1 MQALFKYPPRFFQ
14 AMLGVFLQS
23 SLFALPIVGMGLSS
37 QKANAQS
44 TTTGCPAGTRESG
57 TNLIPFPFLDGAGNQ
72 TFSTELQTR
81 NSNNAYGEGFTIV
94 TDNSAFAANFPPGSF
109 LAGILDPKAPP
120 VAGPYYYSNPGNS
133 DYVATNGRPRLWRQT
148 ISNLQPNTTYNFRFL
163 LDNVLIPGTNDPQSG
178 TTPDDK
184 GYPPVIAIDVNGV
197 NQPLLNGGVVRTV
210 PDAWVP
216 IQTTFTTGA
225 NQTTAEISI
234 FDNAGTFFGSNGGN
248 FRAVFGDDFGLA
260 AIGTFQCLPNIGVAK
275 SAGTPVDNGNGTFTV
290 PYTVRVRNYGTD
302 ELSNLQLTE
311 DLRTTFANAASF
323 SIVPNSVTATT
334 GATANNSF
342 NGSSN
347 LNLLS
352 GSDRLAAGGE
362 ATVTF
367 SVIITPGTGANG
379 SGPFNNSVT
388 ATATAPGGIPVQDI
402 SNNDA
407 STNPPNPD
415 PNGDGNPS
423 GTGEDQPTPVTLPA
437 VVNTPRLG
445 VAKSVGTITP
455 NSDGS
460 FNVPYTVTVR
470 NVGNVALNNLQLTEN
485 LGQTFNGV
493 TSFNYVSNS
502 LRGTGAT
509 VNPSF
514 SGTGTGNNTNLLSGT
529 DTLPV
534 GETATVQFN
543 VRVVPGTNNGPY
555 NNSVLGTAIASGNTQ
570 VQDTSNNGANVDSNG
585 NGITDEPVDNQPTPV
600 TFQQQANTPAS
611 IVIAKRIT
619 QARVGG
625 ASLTYS
631 DIETD
636 SSATPF
642 PVNNKP
648 IGKNTVPAT
657 TNFRS
662 GDEVEYTIYYLSNG
676 GQTATSINFCDLI
689 PAGTTYIPNSIQV
702 QSGNNPPASGGTY
715 LNPLSPS
722 APGICSNTS
731 IPNGAVT
738 VNLGDIGVNNFGLVK
753 FRVRLN

>member
-14 AMLGVFLQS
+14 AILGVFLQS

-57 TNLIPFPFLDGAGNQ
+57 TNLIPFPFLDASGNLSFDSQLARAGNN
-72 TFSTELQTR
+72 TYT
-81 NSNNAYGEGFTIV
+81 EGFTIV
-94 TDNSAFAANFPPGSF
+94 TDNDAFRTNLGGILS
-109 LAGILDPKAPP
+109 ILDPKVPP
-120 VAGPYYYSNPGNS
+120 VPGPYYYSNPGNS

-163 LDNVLIPGTNDPQSG
+163 LDNVLIPGANDPQSG

-184 GYPPVIAIDVNGV
+184 GYPPVIAIDINGV
-197 NQPLLNGGVVRTV
+197 NQPLLNGGVVRSV
-210 PDAWVP
+210 PDTWVP

-234 FDNAGTFFGSNGGN
+234 FDNAGTFFGSNAVQ
-248 FRAVFGDDFGLA
+248 FLAVFGDDFGLA
-260 AIGTFQCLPNIGVAK
+260 ALGTFQCLPNIGVAK

-302 ELSNLQLTE
+302 ELTNLQLTE
-311 DLRTTFANAASF
+311 DLRTTFANAANF

-347 LNLLS
+347 INLLS

-367 SVIITPGTGANG
+367 RVIITPGTGTNG
-379 SGPFNNSVT
+379 SGPFNNNVT
-388 ATATAPGGIPVQDI
+388 ATATAPGGITVQDI

-445 VAKSVGTITP
+445 VAKSVGTITA

-485 LGQTFNGV
+485 LAQTFNGV
-493 TSFNYVSNS
+493 TSFSYVSNS
-502 LRGTGAT
+502 LGAT
-509 VNPSF
+509 GVTVNQSF
-514 SGTGTGNNTNLLSGT
+514 TGSGNNTNLLVGT
-529 DTLPV
+529 DTLAV
-534 GETATVQFN
+534 GATATVQFN
-543 VRVVPGTNNGPY
+543 VRVVPGSNNGPY
-555 NNSVLGTAIASGNTQ
+555 NNSVQGTAIASGNTQ
-570 VQDTSNNGANVDSNG
+570 VQDTSNNGTNVDSNG

-625 ASLTYS
+625 ASLTYN

-648 IGKNTVPAT
+648 IGKNTIPAT

-702 QSGNNPPASGGTY
+702 QSGNNPATSGGAY
-715 LNPLSPS
+715 LTPLSPS